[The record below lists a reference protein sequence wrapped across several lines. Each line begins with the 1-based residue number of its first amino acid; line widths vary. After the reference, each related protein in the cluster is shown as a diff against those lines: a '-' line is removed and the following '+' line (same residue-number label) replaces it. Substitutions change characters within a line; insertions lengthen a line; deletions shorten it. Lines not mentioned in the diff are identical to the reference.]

1 MDEETRQMILKK
13 TWCHGQ
19 VLAPALGLVCLV
31 WFAHRPSFG
40 LLYAGIVL
48 PAWCYVSYRNVF
60 GSIHPWQLVAGGV
73 AVEIAYLAILVLS
86 IPGAKDKSDPS
97 RNWYTLLSVA
107 SGLLAFETLA
117 FLAVALTL
125 HATAPPSSYG
135 GRVTS
140 AADYRNLPS
149 LTTTTATTSTPIRGS
164 LA

>member
-1 MDEETRQMILKK
+1 MDEETRQMVLKK

-48 PAWCYVSYRNVF
+48 PAWCYVSYRN
-60 GSIHPWQLVAGGV
+60 V

-125 HATAPPSSYG
+125 HATAPPPTSYG
-135 GRVTS
+135 GRAAS
-140 AADYRNLPS
+140 AAHDYRDLPS
-149 LTTTTATTSTPIRGS
+149 LTTTAASIASPIRGS

>member
-1 MDEETRQMILKK
+1 MDEETRQMVLKK

-31 WFAHRPSFG
+31 WFAYQPSFG

-48 PAWCYVSYRNVF
+48 PSWCYVSYRNVF
-60 GSIHPWQLVAGGV
+60 GSIQPWQLVAGGI

-86 IPGAKDKSDPS
+86 IPRAKDKADSS
-97 RNWYTLLSVA
+97 RNWFTLLSVA

-135 GRVTS
+135 GGGGGRAS
-140 AADYRNLPS
+140 AAADYRNLPS
-149 LTTTTATTSTPIRGS
+149 TAATTTTFNPIS
-164 LA
+164 